1 MLREILQVLRSEYAF
16 ALFTASF
23 AVLAAV
29 IAFAIVGYL
38 GLAILGIL
46 TLLICA
52 TMEIGKDGPLGSINT
67 PDLHAWDAQHREAIE
82 PRPDGVPFGLDR
94 VPVGL
99 DRVPGLAVVVE
110 DLARERGEI
119 VPNLPG
125 LFLDPACE
133 RQVVEAQHLIDDD
146 LAQRARVQRLERV
159 ELGRAGA
166 EARLE
171 GPRSAL
177 AVLDRRARQLKFDAL
192 LGGQRDRL
200 QGDVERPFLALKEK
214 FERSGGAA

>member
-67 PDLHAWDAQHREAIE
+67 PDLHAWDAQHREAMTPAERAEHRSEVSVLLRSLYLVRLI
-82 PRPDGVPFGLDR
+82 GVAFVIAGFG
-94 VPVGL
+94 GFY
-99 DRVPGLAVVVE
+99 
-110 DLARERGEI
+110 
-119 VPNLPG
+119 
-125 LFLDPACE
+125 LFQLRCSLS
-133 RQVVEAQHLIDDD
+133 RSRT
-146 LAQRARVQRLERV
+146 RARDRNDEGQ
-159 ELGRAGA
+159 AG
-166 EARLE
+166 L
-171 GPRSAL
+171 
-177 AVLDRRARQLKFDAL
+177 
-192 LGGQRDRL
+192 RDIDEEEVSTFMVHETPE
-200 QGDVERPFLALKEK
+200 QY
-214 FERSGGAA
+214 

>member
-67 PDLHAWDAQHREAIE
+67 PDLHAWDAQHREAMT
-82 PRPDGVPFGLDR
+82 P
-94 VPVGL
+94 
-99 DRVPGLAVVVE
+99 A
-110 DLARERGEI
+110 ERAEHRSE
-119 VPNLPG
+119 VSVL
-125 LFLDPACE
+125 L
-133 RQVVEAQHLIDDD
+133 
-146 LAQRARVQRLERV
+146 RL
-159 ELGRAGA
+159 
-166 EARLE
+166 
-171 GPRSAL
+171 
-177 AVLDRRARQLKFDAL
+177 AL
-192 LGGQRDRL
+192 LGAIDRSGVRDRGL
-200 QGDVERPFLALKEK
+200 RRLLPFPAPMSRPEPPP
-214 FERSGGAA
+214 G